1 MPGGGVGRRAARRL
15 SGQPP
20 LAAARRALAA
30 CLMLLATGV
39 AAAPPPTPLEAA
51 GYTHYSR
58 SDEISAYLD
67 RLVESA
73 PALAHKDIVGRSVQG
88 RPIEALRLAT
98 ASAPHLTVLL
108 VGSQHG
114 GAEPAGG
121 EALLEAAR
129 ELIDGDLRP
138 LLDTLD
144 VILIPNANPDGRAL
158 RRRANANRV
167 NLNTDFVLL
176 TQPES
181 RALVQA
187 LHRYAP
193 QAVIDL
199 HESAVLKRQSLARE
213 GYLTD
218 FDAQVEIGN
227 NPALPAAVH
236 ALARDEL
243 LPALLTRISAA
254 GLPAQRYIGEITST
268 AQPVTHGGLTLRNF
282 RNTAAATGAL
292 ALLIET
298 KLDPHHDAFGSYR
311 NIAVRVQRQML
322 CIRSALAEL
331 AARRAAI
338 LARTAAARPPA
349 RLALFA
355 DYAPDPAHPS
365 VTLPLRRLDS
375 RLREPVVFAD
385 HRRVVS
391 ADGVPFPARLY
402 VTAHTAA
409 LAELLDRHL
418 IRYRVLTKAR
428 RASVQVN
435 HFDQRPTA
443 RARLATA
450 STTRRSVDLPPGS
463 LDIDLHQPGGLTALL
478 LLDPRSP
485 SSVFRYPDYAA
496 WLQPGEAFFVY
507 HSAGGAH

>member
-1 MPGGGVGRRAARRL
+1 
-15 SGQPP
+15 
-20 LAAARRALAA
+20 
-30 CLMLLATGV
+30 MLLAAV
-39 AAAPPPTPLEAA
+39 RAAAAPPPPLEAA
-51 GYTHYSR
+51 DYTRYSR
-58 SDEISAYLD
+58 SDDISAYLD

-73 PALAHKDIVGRSVQG
+73 PALAHKDVVGHSVQG
-88 RPIEALRLAT
+88 RPIEALRLASG
-98 ASAPHLTVLL
+98 SAPRLTVLL

-121 EALLEAAR
+121 EALLDAAR
-129 ELIDGDLRP
+129 ELIGGDLRP

-167 NLNTDFVLL
+167 NINTDFVLL

-193 QAVIDL
+193 QVVVDL

-236 ALARDEL
+236 ALARDEV
-243 LPALLTRISAA
+243 LPALLARISAG
-254 GLPAQRYIGEITST
+254 GLPAQHYIGEITSA

-298 KLDPHHDAFGSYR
+298 KLDPHHDRFDSYR

-322 CIRSALAEL
+322 CIRALLAEVQ
-331 AARRAAI
+331 ARRAAI
-338 LARTAAARPPA
+338 LERSAAARRPPT

-355 DYAPDPAHPS
+355 GYAPDPAHPT

-391 ADGVPFPARLY
+391 ADVVPFPARLY

-418 IRYRVLTKAR
+418 IRYRVLTEAR
-428 RASVQVN
+428 RASVRVTR
-435 HFDQRPTA
+435 FDQRPTQL
-443 RARLATA
+443 ARLATA
-450 STTRRSVDLPPGS
+450 STTRRTVELPPGS
-463 LDIDLHQPGGLTALL
+463 LDVDLHQAGGLTALL

-485 SSVFRYPDYAA
+485 SCVFRYPDYGA

-507 HSAGGAH
+507 HSASGQR

>member
-1 MPGGGVGRRAARRL
+1 MRSMRISSQTL
-15 SGQPP
+15 SRQPP
-20 LAAARRALAA
+20 AAARRALAV
-30 CLMLLATGV
+30 CLMLLA
-39 AAAPPPTPLEAA
+39 AMRASAAPPTPPLEAA
-51 GYTHYSR
+51 GYTRYSR
-58 SDEISAYLD
+58 SDDIAAYLD

-73 PALAHKDIVGRSVQG
+73 PALAHTDVVGHSVQG

-98 ASAPHLTVLL
+98 GSAARLKVLL

-129 ELIDGDLRP
+129 ELIGGDLRP
-138 LLDTLD
+138 LLDTLE
-144 VILIPNANPDGRAL
+144 VILIPNANPDGRDL
-158 RRRANANRV
+158 RRRSNANRV
-167 NLNTDFVLL
+167 NINTDFVLL

-193 QAVIDL
+193 QVVVDL

-227 NPALPAAVH
+227 NPALPAAVRT
-236 ALARDEL
+236 LARDAL
-243 LPALLTRISAA
+243 LPALLTRITAG

-268 AQPVTHGGLTLRNF
+268 RQPVTHGGLTLRNF

-292 ALLIET
+292 SLLIET
-298 KLDPHHDAFGSYR
+298 KLDPHHDRFDSYR

-322 CIRSALAEL
+322 CIRAVLAEVQ
-331 AARRAAI
+331 ARRAAI
-338 LARTAAARPPA
+338 LARTGAPRPPT

-355 DYAPDPAHPS
+355 GYAPDPAHPT

-391 ADGVPFPARLY
+391 ADRVPFPARLY

-418 IRYRVLTKAR
+418 IRYRVLSRAR
-428 RASVQVN
+428 RASVRVN
-435 HFDQRPTA
+435 RFDQRPT
-443 RARLATA
+443 RLARLPTA
-450 STTRRSVDLPPGS
+450 NTTRRTVDLPPGS
-463 LDIDLHQPGGLTALL
+463 LDIDLAPPGGLTALL

-485 SSVFRYPDYAA
+485 SSVFRYPDYGA

-507 HSAGGAH
+507 HSAGGPR